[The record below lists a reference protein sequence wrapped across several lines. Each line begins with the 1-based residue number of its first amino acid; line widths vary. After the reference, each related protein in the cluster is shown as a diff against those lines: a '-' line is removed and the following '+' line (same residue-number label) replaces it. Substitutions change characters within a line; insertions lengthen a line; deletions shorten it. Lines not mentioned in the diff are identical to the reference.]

1 MTNHI
6 KFSALPPSLFLSNPT
21 IALGN
26 QTLETQSLG
35 FDDNLYSPILITVQ
49 HCSTSELEVAQ
60 VKARWDISL
69 IKTREQSRTG
79 QGWSNCT
86 SIIPLRALQL
96 LPWARLDWPCK
107 DTSPDMKMMMRSTL
121 ARAWG
126 QIPEC
131 LRCDYTPRSGPTY
144 TPMTNIQL
152 QLQKKSF
159 KDLFLKQN
167 T

>member
-1 MTNHI
+1 METGKSSLPRSMSMVSQPPLLSKLSLVQFSLHKSDDNERVWDWWCLTNHI

-107 DTSPDMKMMMRSTL
+107 DMS
-121 ARAWG
+121 
-126 QIPEC
+126 
-131 LRCDYTPRSGPTY
+131 
-144 TPMTNIQL
+144 
-152 QLQKKSF
+152 
-159 KDLFLKQN
+159 
-167 T
+167 